1 MESENLH
8 SVARLAKNVL
18 ANAQMPSPY
27 FPKNARVRPARV
39 LRVGLAVD
47 ACQVALHHAQ
57 RNPQVIGY
65 LLERALVGGYGAQY
79 FFLARGQAASA
90 DELGLHLLKCRRG
103 RGGKARLDGL
113 AFPDRGRQAEQPAP
127 TNATLTSTNRISDAI
142 ITAAMPDC
150 VSIMETPTR

>member
-1 MESENLH
+1 MLIDQ
-8 SVARLAKNVL
+8 
-18 ANAQMPSPY
+18 AQGDLRITSAFALLPEKCAGEACSG
-27 FPKNARVRPARV
+27 

-65 LLERALVGGYGAQY
+65 LLERALVGGYGAQH

-103 RGGKARLDGL
+103 YLL
-113 AFPDRGRQAEQPAP
+113 FHP
-127 TNATLTSTNRISDAI
+127 
-142 ITAAMPDC
+142 
-150 VSIMETPTR
+150 

>member
-1 MESENLH
+1 MLLSEKRAGEAC
-8 SVARLAKNVL
+8 SG
-18 ANAQMPSPY
+18 
-27 FPKNARVRPARV
+27 

-90 DELGLHLLKCRRG
+90 DELGLHLLKCRGG

-113 AFPDRGRQAEQPAP
+113 AFPDRGRQAKQPGGH
-127 TNATLTSTNRISDAI
+127 
-142 ITAAMPDC
+142 
-150 VSIMETPTR
+150 VSGMETPDTVNAHRLLAARPMPAHSCGVCMRGASCKNVVVKNVTKNPELT